1 MNLCV
6 IDSDG
11 SIVMRL
17 TEFVQR
23 REVNFVLKIRKFI
36 IAVFTALVALPA
48 ASEDKFRPLSEAL
61 AQESSPH
68 MINYVMQRCSGLM
81 MEMAQRTERGG
92 EREGSQQLIDF
103 MMMGYETFAMQSA
116 ELTTQIKGRSAE
128 DSSISLSEVLDTV
141 LMIKTQYFEDME
153 AHYRLTGNALSPQ
166 VQEDLS
172 LCVSV
177 IKGE

>member
-1 MNLCV
+1 MDLKMYKISNLAAV
-6 IDSDG
+6 ILLSC
-11 SIVMRL
+11 SS
-17 TEFVQR
+17 TA
-23 REVNFVLKIRKFI
+23 VL
-36 IAVFTALVALPA
+36 A
-48 ASEDKFRPLSEAL
+48 EEKFRPLTEAL
-61 AQESSPH
+61 SQESSPH

-116 ELTTQIKGRSAE
+116 ELTTQIKGRSANE
-128 DSSISLSEVLDTV
+128 SSISLSEVLETV
-141 LMIKTQYFEDME
+141 LKIKTQYFEDME

-166 VQEDLS
+166 VQEDLT